1 MSRKLKKIFIF
12 LIFIVIIVAAY
23 FYIQSKFS
31 SQPRSM
37 PQSEGTP
44 VQVGVVTTQ
53 DVPVIVNALG
63 TVTANKTV
71 TVTSRITGNLQSVYF
86 KEGQYVHQGDSLAQ
100 IDVKPSQ
107 ATLEQYE
114 GTLSQNQAQLKNARL
129 TLERYQRLYEKDSIS
144 KQDLDTQTA
153 TAAQYEGA
161 IKSVQGQIQ
170 AAKLNIGYGRIVAP
184 ISGYIGL
191 RKVDIGNAVSA
202 DSTAIAVITQTRPI
216 TVVFSIPQSEI
227 ADIVKPL
234 REGKPL
240 VVHAYDQSGKTQ
252 LAEGKV
258 AVISNEIDSSTGT
271 ISLKAVFENQSD
283 ELFPNQFVNVQLTT
297 KTLSHALVVPSAAVQ
312 LSDAGKYVFTVNN
325 HSTVK
330 KVMVKTGPETND
342 GKVTILEG
350 VQNGEQVVTTG
361 VDSLG
366 NGAKVKVVT
375 PEKVDTRILDNAPA
389 PRHHG
394 PR

>member
-1 MSRKLKKIFIF
+1 M
-12 LIFIVIIVAAY
+12 
-23 FYIQSKFS
+23 
-31 SQPRSM
+31 
-37 PQSEGTP
+37 
-44 VQVGVVTTQ
+44 
-53 DVPVIVNALG
+53 
-63 TVTANKTV
+63 
-71 TVTSRITGNLQSVYF
+71 
-86 KEGQYVHQGDSLAQ
+86 
-100 IDVKPSQ
+100 
-107 ATLEQYE
+107 
-114 GTLSQNQAQLKNARL
+114 

-330 KVMVKTGPETND
+330 K
-342 GKVTILEG
+342 
-350 VQNGEQVVTTG
+350 
-361 VDSLG
+361 
-366 NGAKVKVVT
+366 
-375 PEKVDTRILDNAPA
+375 
-389 PRHHG
+389 
-394 PR
+394 